1 MQYELY
7 NIINNEPLCSI
18 NIGKLNR
25 KQVLYAVYSKADK
38 DLNKL
43 VEDGLVGIRSGDSEV
58 RGQLIDLAEEE
69 GFVEGHGHDKRR
81 YVRIGVNQTCGMFIG
96 GTIKREVKIGLREMA
111 YGSFV
116 FESTVDIPEGTD
128 VVLKVV
134 TTSLNCWDAK
144 VKTAEKLNKRVT
156 RYMALINRD
165 PRVDNPDSMD
175 NRALYSYIMNLV
187 THEYK

>member
-7 NIINNEPLCSI
+7 NIINNEQLCSI

-43 VEDGLVGIRSGDSEV
+43 VEDGLVGIRSKDSEV
-58 RGQLIDLAEEE
+58 RGQLIDLAEDE
-69 GFVEGHGHDKRR
+69 GFIEGHGHDKRR
-81 YVRIGVNQTCGMFIG
+81 YVRIAVNQTCNMFIG
-96 GTIKREVKIGLREMA
+96 GSINKEVKVGLREMA

-116 FESTVDIPEGTD
+116 FESNVDIPEGTD

-134 TTSLNCWDAK
+134 TTSLNCWDAHI
-144 VKTAEKLNKRVT
+144 KTVEKLNKRVS
-156 RYMALINRD
+156 RYVALITRD
-165 PRVDNPDSMD
+165 ERVGNPDSMD

-187 THEYK
+187 THEH